1 MLKAQAASEKQDLVY
16 GQTLIDKVKA
26 IDRRK
31 TAMISA
37 MIRPAG
43 VS

>member
-26 IDRRK
+26 IEGK
-31 TAMISA
+31 Q
-37 MIRPAG
+37 P
-43 VS
+43 